1 MVLPLPAGAQWDPIG
16 RIIMPP
22 VLLGGTGGKPELWGG
37 PIDEDTAVIIVVA
50 PPPKEEGIC
59 GGTPL
64 CDG

>member
-1 MVLPLPAGAQWDPIG
+1 MG

-50 PPPKEEGIC
+50 PPPREEGIC